1 VRLINWIKSAALRL
15 IESAR
20 HATLLARGF
29 GWIFLNPAG
38 IADSCSAVAGMK
50 GRAMVTAIILMK
62 TAQGRTP
69 EVAQAL
75 TDLPGISEAYSVAGS
90 YDLVAIARV
99 RDHEQLADL
108 VSGRVQKIPG
118 IESTNTLIA
127 FRAYSKHDLEA
138 MWDVG
143 NEGPAS

>member
-1 VRLINWIKSAALRL
+1 
-15 IESAR
+15 
-20 HATLLARGF
+20 
-29 GWIFLNPAG
+29 
-38 IADSCSAVAGMK
+38 
-50 GRAMVTAIILMK
+50 MVTAIILMK

-108 VSGRVQKIPG
+108 VSGCVQKIPG

>member
-1 VRLINWIKSAALRL
+1 
-15 IESAR
+15 
-20 HATLLARGF
+20 
-29 GWIFLNPAG
+29 
-38 IADSCSAVAGMK
+38 
-50 GRAMVTAIILMK
+50 MVTAIILIK
-62 TAQGRTP
+62 TAQGQTP

-143 NEGPAS
+143 NEGLAS